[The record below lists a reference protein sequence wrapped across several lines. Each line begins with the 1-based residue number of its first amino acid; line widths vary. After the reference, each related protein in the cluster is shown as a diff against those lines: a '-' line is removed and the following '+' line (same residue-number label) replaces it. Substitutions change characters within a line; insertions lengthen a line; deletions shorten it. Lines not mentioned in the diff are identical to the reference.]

1 MVSQPEQDSPAQDG
15 SDRKRKI
22 TFGAALGGAASVA
35 TIITLF
41 LTVGQQQPQPQ
52 THTTNGNG
60 TTTPANIYPVN
71 VQTNFLNSCE
81 ANGSRQVCECSLT
94 WFEQH
99 VPMPRFQQDE
109 NAVEQGLLPDDFA
122 SVETACG

>member
-1 MVSQPEQDSPAQDG
+1 VVSQPEQSG
-15 SDRKRKI
+15 RKRKI

-35 TIITLF
+35 TILTLF
-41 LTVGQQQPQPQ
+41 LTVGQQSPQPQ
-52 THTTNGNG
+52 SHTTNDNG

-99 VPMPRFQQDE
+99 VTIPRFQQDE
-109 NAVEQGLLPDDFA
+109 NAVDQGLLPDDFA
-122 SVETACG
+122 SVETACGG

>member
-1 MVSQPEQDSPAQDG
+1 VNQPEQSG
-15 SDRKRKI
+15 DRRRKF

-41 LTVGQQQPQPQ
+41 LTVGQQQPQPRQ
-52 THTTNGNG
+52 LTTNGNG

-71 VQTNFLNSCE
+71 VRTNFLNSCE

-109 NAVEQGLLPDDFA
+109 AEAEQGLMPADFV

>member
-1 MVSQPEQDSPAQDG
+1 MVSQSEQNTG
-15 SDRKRKI
+15 DRKRKI

-35 TIITLF
+35 TVITLF

-52 THTTNGNG
+52 QHTTNDNG

-99 VPMPRFQQDE
+99 VPMPRFQRDE

-122 SVETACG
+122 SVESACG

>member
-1 MVSQPEQDSPAQDG
+1 MSQPEDDG
-15 SDRKRKI
+15 RKRKFP
-22 TFGAALGGAASVA
+22 FGAALGGAASVA

-41 LTVGQQQPQPQ
+41 LTVGQQPQPEQ
-52 THTTNGNG
+52 HTTNGIG
-60 TTTPANIYPVN
+60 MTTPANVYPVN

-94 WFEQH
+94 WFQQH

-109 NAVEQGLLPDDFA
+109 TNAEQGLMPADFA
-122 SVETACG
+122 SVESACG